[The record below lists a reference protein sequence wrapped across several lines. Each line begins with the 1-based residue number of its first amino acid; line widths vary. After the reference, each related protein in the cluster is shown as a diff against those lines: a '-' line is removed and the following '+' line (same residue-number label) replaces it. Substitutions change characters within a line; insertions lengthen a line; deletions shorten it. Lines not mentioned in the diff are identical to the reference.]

1 MQMIEQ
7 IRRKLHRRRRG
18 MRVRKR
24 WEAGKQNGKELCESL
39 LCAAVIGIVAE
50 WVTAWPVLVVLT
62 LSVIGWLWILLLY
75 GKRKNLRF
83 IEKCICLQLGL
94 LIGYV
99 GIQLIMGHGGRYP
112 TQTEDILGGA
122 LTGLMLLIPVWD
134 VAHRLRDRW
143 HARLQVHRAKRQ
155 RNVKQKEIMLL
166 EQGEK
171 EPENSIPKDSEK
183 VKATTLEKG
192 ENHPENSIS
201 NDKEKVETVCLEK
214 KEDSSENDLYKE
226 RKHDKKRILN
236 YLQTAEMLGVNAAW
250 GMGKSFLIEYLKR
263 EPKVQEEYEVIQID
277 LLSCDLDEIEK
288 ILVDEI
294 GKIFR
299 KYRIYPEKSFGLK
312 AMLGK
317 NQWTD
322 TIRKEILRESE
333 SMAASFA
340 SYKKEL
346 YKIPKKILLV
356 YEDIDRI
363 GKKKTIKKIF
373 AISEKLAGERLHVI
387 YQYDAQEME
396 ALDFD
401 RDYLEKYIPYTV
413 NLTPIRLE
421 RLIDLQWD
429 SMKMPKQLEKNAVRF
444 LRMHVTNAYQLKRLL
459 GVDMTFEL
467 ELPVVTIRKV
477 RIYLQEIKILIEE
490 NPEYQKK
497 ENIETLVHVLF
508 LKHFYEPYYKKL
520 QIGLRPLEQLK
531 FTWNGELLTIT
542 QILKQFHPGSSR
554 YQEKPEE
561 RIRDLNALIQ
571 SEENRHALTILLI
584 LGYTLWIEPE
594 QKVDGVE
601 PDIPAHRHARQ
612 PAHLQD
618 DRMEKHQKSEQT
630 NSPLDIRQ
638 REQQWHRMEKNDKID
653 RILWNILG
661 NGTSEMTDA
670 ENAAK
675 MILRDVACH
684 KGAECKKAWD
694 AFQRNMFHGEMEKDN
709 DSIYKVGDGM
719 YLPLFKA
726 MKLYTKRTEDWHAF
740 LDFYFWAYQEEEQER
755 QREASENITGVNI
768 PISEEL
774 IRCLEQ
780 CELQNKN
787 ILMQII
793 RFFNE
798 LKVSYNLN
806 EQASYRHFFEKYM
819 GAICNLGYV
828 KRMEYW
834 MFAIS
839 SSFAEHQEMVLNELK
854 ELEKELQEQRE
865 KYMAVNNGHALGCV
879 TAEYDLCLAFVR
891 KNKELIQCEAPMPDK
906 AARRHGA
913 ITKWSSRWIHQEEVD
928 RLKALKKQ
936 AQQGEADEQV
946 FWDEVTD
953 SYEAGRIYLPEC
965 DAVLKEDKPVEE

>member
-1 MQMIEQ
+1 M
-7 IRRKLHRRRRG
+7 
-18 MRVRKR
+18 RKR

-50 WVTAWPVLVVLT
+50 RVTAWPVMVVLT

-94 LIGYV
+94 LTGYV
-99 GIQLIMGHGGRYP
+99 GIRLIMGHGGRYP
-112 TQTEDILGGA
+112 TQTEGILGGA

-155 RNVKQKEIMLL
+155 RNVKQKEIMPL
-166 EQGEK
+166 EQ
-171 EPENSIPKDSEK
+171 ENSIPKDREK
-183 VKATTLEKG
+183 VKDTTLEQG
-192 ENHPENSIS
+192 EDQPENSIS
-201 NDKEKVETVCLEK
+201 KYKEKVETACLEK
-214 KEDSSENDLYKE
+214 KEDPLENDLYKE
-226 RKHDKKRILN
+226 RKHDEKRILN

-263 EPKVQEEYEVIQID
+263 ELKVQEEYEVIQID

-299 KYRIYPEKSFGLK
+299 KYRIYPEESFGLK

-340 SYKKEL
+340 SYQKEL

-396 ALDFD
+396 ALGFD

-444 LRMHVTNAYQLKRLL
+444 LRMHVTKAYQLKRLL

-531 FTWNGELLTIT
+531 FTWNGEKLTIT
-542 QILKQFHPGSSR
+542 QMLKQFHPGSSR
-554 YQEKPEE
+554 YKEKPEE
-561 RIRDLNALIQ
+561 RIRDLNVLVQ

-594 QKVDGVE
+594 QMTDGVE
-601 PDIPAHRHARQ
+601 PDIPAHRQARQ

-618 DRMEKHQKSEQT
+618 DRVEKLQKSEQA

-638 REQQWHRMEKNDKID
+638 SEQQWRRVEKNDKID

-694 AFQRNMFHGEMEKDN
+694 AFQRNMFQGEMEKDN

-806 EQASYRHFFEKYM
+806 EQASYRRFFEKYM

-891 KNKELIQCEAPMPDK
+891 KNKELIQCEAPMPEK
-906 AARRHGA
+906 AARRHGV
-913 ITKWSSRWIHQEEVD
+913 ITKMSSRWIHQEEVD